1 MKHLVSVVSLLLIFQ
16 QVSAQEI
23 DSLHQKMVG
32 TWKLINYLSTNN
44 STGNE
49 SPDKIKRIKVFN
61 QSNYTLSLYD
71 VKSEKMIG
79 KVTGDYRLYADKS
92 EDRNYE
98 EKVVSA
104 APKLEPSG
112 LKTRKSV
119 SIDEGDRMIFIW
131 TDNFIKYTEIWSRV
145 AEKEDSEKLRTHKNT
160 E

>member
-1 MKHLVSVVSLLLIFQ
+1 MKHLISVVSLLFIFQ

-71 VKSEKMIG
+71 VKSERMIG
-79 KVTGDYRLYADKS
+79 KVTGDYSLYADNS
-92 EDRNYE
+92 EDRYYV

-112 LKTRKSV
+112 LNIRKSV

-145 AEKEDSEKLRTHKNT
+145 AEKEDFEKLRTHKNT